1 MIEKMIVQTIKSTVK
16 NNKRLKEYRKKAQ
29 GIIDRGIKAGHEEN
43 MKKHLGSLDVNKLV
57 KSKKGLEKLKNDM
70 KYIRQIPQIEK
81 DVEAYNRKVER
92 NKLIKEANAISK
104 AQINELRNT
113 YGQRAISTMR
123 RDRTY
128 KKISLFVDYKDKK
141 NSADDLRQ
149 MIHEM
154 KTVSGVTHY
163 KSMMRVEIDDF
174 FDDYFREV
182 RLNDKY
188 KGMLEDMK
196 DHFAETDA
204 LSDFY
209 DFCDYISSNDFKGKY
224 YPDKSDVDEYEA
236 MMVDRLHRAMDAM
249 INNTYK

>member
-1 MIEKMIVQTIKSTVK
+1 MIEKKIVKTIKGNIK
-16 NNKRLKEYRKKAQ
+16 NNKKLKEYHKKAQ
-29 GIIDRGIKAGHEEN
+29 AIINRGIKAGHEEN
-43 MKKHLGSLDVNKLV
+43 MKKHLGSLDVNELV

-70 KYIRQIPQIEK
+70 KYIRQIPKIKK
-81 DVEAYNRKVER
+81 DVDAYNRKFER
-92 NKLIKEANAISK
+92 SKLVKEAFEISK
-104 AQINELRNT
+104 AQVNELRNT

-128 KKISLFVDYKDKK
+128 KKISLFGDYNDKRY
-141 NSADDLRQ
+141 SADDLRQ

-163 KSMMRVEIDDF
+163 KSMMRVEVDEF

-196 DHFAETDA
+196 NHFAETDA

-209 DFCDYISSNDFKGKY
+209 DFCDYISSNQFKGKY
-224 YPDKSDVDEYEA
+224 YPDRSDVDEYEA
-236 MMVDRLHRAMDAM
+236 MMIDRLHRAMDAM